1 MVFLFHTEMRF
12 IAVPGKDG
20 GACSAFLYL
29 LVSRFSYSVWD
40 RILCLSVPLGVSF
53 GGKSF
58 PPTCRFVG
66 LTHHH
71 QQEPVLL
78 LLPTFLK
85 ETIPQK
91 GQPITTED
99 STKIE
104 SHPSSAAN
112 LKIAKC
118 QPLCHPMSNN

>member
-1 MVFLFHTEMRF
+1 MVFLFHTELRF

-20 GACSAFLYL
+20 GAGFAFLYL

-66 LTHHH
+66 LTKVFSIWVINVVGILQTNNNMCMWQTTILIFNHMECID
-71 QQEPVLL
+71 QLPTIKVFSIPNVLL
-78 LLPTFLK
+78 ELIKP
-85 ETIPQK
+85 
-91 GQPITTED
+91 
-99 STKIE
+99 
-104 SHPSSAAN
+104 
-112 LKIAKC
+112 
-118 QPLCHPMSNN
+118 